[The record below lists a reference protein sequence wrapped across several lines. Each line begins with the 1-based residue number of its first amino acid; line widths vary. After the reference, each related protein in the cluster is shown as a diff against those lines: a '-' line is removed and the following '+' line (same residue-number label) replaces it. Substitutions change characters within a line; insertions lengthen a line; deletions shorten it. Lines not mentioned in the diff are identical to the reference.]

1 MSRRLALVILIAAA
15 PLPATAIAAPAWRTQ
30 QACAMQRYLGATPAF
45 AANNWAQDASQVS
58 LGGSGMTLRRREDPM
73 LRSRFDT
80 AMRSGRAFADRA
92 TASLAR
98 HEQISQEDAARRI
111 GADPGPW
118 PQVTALQCDALEKK
132 AQRATR

>member
-1 MSRRLALVILIAAA
+1 MSRRVALLILVAAA
-15 PLPATAIAAPAWRTQ
+15 SLPATAMAAPAWRTQ

-45 AANNWAQDASQVS
+45 AANTWAQDASQVS

-73 LRSRFDT
+73 LRARFDT

-92 TASLAR
+92 AVSLAR
-98 HEQISQEDAARRI
+98 HERISQEDAVRRI

-118 PQVTALQCDALEKK
+118 PQVTAAQCDTLEKK
-132 AQRATR
+132 AERAPR